1 MSHRAYKAADKDG
14 TGLIKR
20 PQFRLLLMYI
30 VYINSHWETLEAIVV
45 GKDGQLDLAEFK
57 RGIGLLGID
66 LGEEDTAAAFGDMD
80 TDSSGGILFDVRATA
95 FLVDIDAATEMLL
108 IGARVCR
115 ISARGAR
122 LCR

>member
-80 TDSSGGILFDVRATA
+80 TDSSGGILFDVRATPL
-95 FLVDIDAATEMLL
+95 LVDAGTGMFL
-108 IGARVCR
+108 IGARACR

>member
-30 VYINSHWETLEAIVV
+30 VYINSHWETLEAIAV

-66 LGEEDTAAAFGDMD
+66 LGEEDMAAAFGDMD
-80 TDSSGGILFDVRATA
+80 ADSSGGILFDVRTTPL
-95 FLVDIDAATEMLL
+95 LVDAGTGMFL
-108 IGARVCR
+108 IGARACR

-122 LCR
+122 RCR

>member
-1 MSHRAYKAADKDG
+1 M
-14 TGLIKR
+14 
-20 PQFRLLLMYI
+20 FI
-30 VYINSHWETLEAIVV
+30 VYINSHWETLEAIVL
-45 GKDGQLDLAEFK
+45 GKEGQLELAEFK

-95 FLVDIDAATEMLL
+95 FLPNAATEMLL